1 MRRICGLF
9 PALLVLAS
17 CSFGPRTPPLNV
29 PPPSPPLSNATPS
42 LRVADAALQNG
53 APLMALEV
61 ADQALARNANDREA
75 LIRKGEALSML
86 KRNEEAEAVFTKV
99 LALDPGNTRALLGIG
114 RIRLGRDPSRAAEWF
129 MKALAREPRNAAA
142 LNDLGIARDL
152 LGEHEAAREAY
163 RKALD
168 IAPDNL
174 AARINL
180 GLSLAV
186 SGHQKEALDML
197 RPVVSMPDLTPRM
210 RQDLAAALAL
220 AGEDDAARRLM
231 ERDLDPQRVAEA
243 MTGLALLRSYAS
255 PAHSGP

>member
-1 MRRICGLF
+1 MWRSINL
-9 PALLVLAS
+9 PLLVILTA

-29 PPPSPPLSNATPS
+29 PPPAPPLSNATPS

-61 ADQALARNANDREA
+61 ADQALARNGNDREA
-75 LIRKGEALSML
+75 LLRKGEALSML

-99 LALDPGNTRALLGIG
+99 LALDPGNTRALIGIG
-114 RIRLGRDPSRAAEWF
+114 RLRLSRDPSSAAESF
-129 MKALAREPRNAAA
+129 LKALARDPRNATA

-152 LGEHEAAREAY
+152 LGEHDAAQDAY
-163 RKALD
+163 RKALA
-168 IAPDNL
+168 IAPDDL
-174 AARINL
+174 PARVNL

-186 SGHQKEALDML
+186 SGHPKEALDTL

-220 AGEDDAARRLM
+220 GGEDDAARALLAK
-231 ERDLDPQRVAEA
+231 DLDPERVAEA
-243 MTGLALLRSYAS
+243 MTGLAVLRSYSS